1 MLLRFLVG
9 FKFTMLLAKWGWGMC
24 SARKAYQHF
33 TFLFRYFWNTE
44 YQMCSCCPAPQG
56 YAECKE
62 ELLFGWGVVVSCAL
76 LLEIIN
82 IGLSVEIKI

>member
-1 MLLRFLVG
+1 MRTHLP
-9 FKFTMLLAKWGWGMC
+9 
-24 SARKAYQHF
+24 SESHKAGESRGCRCWSN
-33 TFLFRYFWNTE
+33 LDFRYFWNTE